1 VHWQVKKQ
9 LFLLIMLYKFVGK
22 RMIKPLNKIE
32 IKNVMV
38 SINIFKI
45 FIEIMAIIFN
55 IDLYVT

>member
-1 VHWQVKKQ
+1 
-9 LFLLIMLYKFVGK
+9 
-22 RMIKPLNKIE
+22 MIKPLNKIE